1 VGQPDEY
8 STNACRDTRK
18 AREWGPLRRYF
29 LLRVARSE
37 IEEERI
43 IVTEN
48 QSPEP
53 KTSLVIRVPVSV
65 DGYVSV
71 YFTSKDA
78 RLMRES
84 EWWHLKQVVEL
95 ASAVSEKSEER
106 ARAAAAGG

>member
-1 VGQPDEY
+1 M
-8 STNACRDTRK
+8 
-18 AREWGPLRRYF
+18 
-29 LLRVARSE
+29 LLDPRSRG
-37 IEEERI
+37 ERI

-84 EWWHLKQVVEL
+84 EWGHLKQVVDL
-95 ASAVSEKSEER
+95 ASTVCEKSEER
-106 ARAAAAGG
+106 AQAAAAGG